1 MTTTPA
7 PTAAPSGRPRGLLTT
22 TCAVLLAAVLARP
35 GWIPTAP
42 GHLGSL
48 TDTMLPWTAL
58 ALPALIAAALLRRS
72 RTALAA
78 VALPLALWLTAF
90 GGTLADKSAPGGDLT
105 VVSHNVNQDNPDPR
119 DTARRLLAAHPDILA
134 LEELSPE
141 TAPAYERALAPA
153 YRHHFHQG
161 TVGIWSVHPL
171 RDARILPIM
180 PWSRALRATAE
191 TPHGPLTVYV
201 AHLPSVRVHPTAGFT
216 TAARDAALRR
226 LTAHIRAENA
236 PRSLLVGDLNGSAG
250 DRALRPL
257 TSRFASA
264 QETAGTGFGFTW
276 PSGFPVV
283 RIDQIL
289 VRGVRATSARTL
301 PATRSDHLPVAATIT
316 FRRAR
321 AHDLRNGGGQ
331 SDELRTATGSSLQ
344 ADHRAGPAA
353 LPRRSA

>member
-7 PTAAPSGRPRGLLTT
+7 SEAVPVERPRGTLTT

-58 ALPALIAAALLRRS
+58 ALPALFAAALLRRS

-78 VALPLALWLTAF
+78 AVLPLVLWLTAF
-90 GGTLADKSAPGGDLT
+90 GGTLTDKSAPGGDLT
-105 VVSHNVNQDNPDPR
+105 VVSHNVNQDNPDPQ
-119 DTARRLLAAHPDILA
+119 DTVRRLLAAHPDILA

-141 TAPAYERALAPA
+141 TAPAYARALAPA

-161 TVGIWSVHPL
+161 TVGVWSVYPL
-171 RDARILPIM
+171 RDATSLPIM

-201 AHLPSVRVHPTAGFT
+201 AHLPSVRVRPTAGFT
-216 TAARDAALRR
+216 TAARDEALRR
-226 LTAHIRAENA
+226 LTTRIRAESA
-236 PRSLLVGDLNGSAG
+236 PRSLLLGDLNGSAD

-264 QETAGTGFGFTW
+264 QTTAGAGFGFTW

-289 VRGVRATSARTL
+289 VDGVRATSAWTL

-316 FRRAR
+316 F
-321 AHDLRNGGGQ
+321 
-331 SDELRTATGSSLQ
+331 
-344 ADHRAGPAA
+344 
-353 LPRRSA
+353 